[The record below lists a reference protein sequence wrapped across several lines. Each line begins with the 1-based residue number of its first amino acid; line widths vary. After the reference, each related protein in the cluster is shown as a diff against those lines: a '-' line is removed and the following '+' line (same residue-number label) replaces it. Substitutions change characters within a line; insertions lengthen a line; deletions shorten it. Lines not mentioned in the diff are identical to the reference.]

1 MLLAP
6 MAWSGNTLISMGL
19 KTEENVLSVLNAV
32 CLPCGYEVDLY
43 IPALNALVE
52 VDG

>member
-1 MLLAP
+1 MFLAP
-6 MAWSGNTLISMGL
+6 IASSGNTLISMGL
-19 KTEENVLSVLNAV
+19 ETEENVLSVLNAV
-32 CLPCGYEVDLY
+32 RLPCGYEVDFY